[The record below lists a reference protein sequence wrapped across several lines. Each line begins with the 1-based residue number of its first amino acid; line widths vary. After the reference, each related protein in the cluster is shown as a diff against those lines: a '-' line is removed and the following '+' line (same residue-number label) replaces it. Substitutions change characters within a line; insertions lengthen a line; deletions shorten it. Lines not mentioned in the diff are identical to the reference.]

1 MRSKSAICRSAGGLA
16 TLVALASVLSTSLIG
31 CESTDRT
38 DSVQT
43 ETTVNP
49 EQNAENRRTERPRGP
64 GPRPEYRAVPAGRG
78 GGR

>member
-1 MRSKSAICRSAGGLA
+1 MRWKNAICRGAGGLA
-16 TLVALASVLSTSLIG
+16 TLVALASVLSISLTG

-43 ETTVNP
+43 ETTVP
-49 EQNAENRRTERPRGP
+49 ESQQAENRRTERPRGP